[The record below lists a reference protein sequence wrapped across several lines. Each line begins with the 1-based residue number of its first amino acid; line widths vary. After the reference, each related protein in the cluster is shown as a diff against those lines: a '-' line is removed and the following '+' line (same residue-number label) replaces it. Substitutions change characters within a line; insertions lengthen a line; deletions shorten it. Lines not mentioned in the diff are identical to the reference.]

1 MLRLFGARVA
11 RNVRIYS
18 STKITIPWNLRIEEF
33 VTVGDQAILYALG
46 EITLGAHSTI
56 SQNAHICAG
65 THSISSPSFEL
76 IKASIHVGSGAWVA
90 ADAFVGPG
98 VIIGDE
104 AVIGARAVVM
114 KNVAARKI
122 VVGNPAIEIGDRN
135 IT

>member
-1 MLRLFGARVA
+1 MLRLFGARVS

-18 STKITIPWNLRIEEF
+18 SARITIPWNLNIEEF
-33 VTVGDQAILYALG
+33 VTVGDRAILYALG

-65 THSISSPSFEL
+65 THSITSPSFEL
-76 IKASIHVGSGAWVA
+76 IKASIHVGSGVWVA

-98 VIIGDE
+98 VKIGDK
-104 AVIGARAVVM
+104 AVVGARSVVM
-114 KNVAARKI
+114 KDVAAKKI
-122 VVGNPAIEIGDRN
+122 VFGNPAIEVGDRQ